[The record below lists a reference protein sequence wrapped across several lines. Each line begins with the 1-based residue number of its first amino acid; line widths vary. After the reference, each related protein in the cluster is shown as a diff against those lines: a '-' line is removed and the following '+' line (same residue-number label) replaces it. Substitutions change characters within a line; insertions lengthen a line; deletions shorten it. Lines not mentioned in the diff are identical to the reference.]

1 MSTEPKSIGGFFGP
15 LLERIESQAVKT
27 PLQSVSQEPKVS
39 HPKRIEGH
47 TSDASKSQS
56 IKEYIDSLPQK
67 MKGMTSVKKTLE
79 LCEKY
84 GISLDSPW
92 PPVFPKTEEPKPAK
106 AQEKVVSTNVVNLPI
121 WPATTRGTPNSFLRG
136 ALFAAIQGKDKEY
149 FKRHLLAC
157 RDGITIT
164 FTGEQLNQ
172 SDLDVWEQ
180 AVELARPHQLGNVCH
195 FTVHGFLKLLGQQT
209 GKSQHEWLKGVLSQ
223 LGATFV
229 EIKDGHYTYGGGLL
243 EFIHDDTTD
252 VYALRLNPTIIA
264 LYQAGWTQIDWE
276 VRQKLR
282 KKPLALWLHGYLSS
296 DATNYP
302 TKVETL
308 HRLCGS
314 KTKELRYFRKNLKEA
329 LADLEEA
336 TGIKSSIG
344 DDDLVTVERI
354 PTPSQARHLENQK
367 TDK

>member
-1 MSTEPKSIGGFFGP
+1 MSTEPKPIGGFFRP
-15 LLERIESQAVKT
+15 LLERIESQAAKT
-27 PLQSVSQEPKVS
+27 PPQAVPQEPKVF

-47 TSDASKSQS
+47 TLDASKSQS

-92 PPVFPKTEEPKPAK
+92 PPVFPKTEEPKPPK
-106 AQEKVVSTNVVNLPI
+106 APEKVVSTNVVNLPI

-149 FKRHLLAC
+149 LDRQMIAC
-157 RDGITIT
+157 REGIAIR
-164 FTGEQLNQ
+164 FTGKQLNQ

-180 AVELARPHQLGNVCH
+180 AVELARHHPLGNICT
-195 FTVHGFLKLLGQQT
+195 FTIYDFLKSLGLQT
-209 GKSQHEWLKGVLSQ
+209 GKSDYEWLKSVLAH
-223 LGATFV
+223 LGASFI
-229 EIKDGHYTYGGGLL
+229 EIKHGQYTYADNILSFL
-243 EFIHDDTTD
+243 HDDTTD
-252 VYALRLNPTIIA
+252 VYALCLNPAIVA

-276 VRQKLR
+276 IRKKLR
-282 KKPLALWLHGYLSS
+282 QKPLALWLHGYLSS

-329 LADLEEA
+329 LTDLEEA
-336 TGIKSSIG
+336 TGIKSSI
-344 DDDLVTVERI
+344 DDGDLVTVERI
-354 PTPSQARHLENQK
+354 PTPSQVRHLENQK
-367 TDK
+367 PDK